1 MKKKLPESVRIVEV
15 GPRDGLQS
23 IQTIIS
29 TQDKIHFI
37 DLLSK
42 AKLPEIEVTSF
53 VSPQWVPQLKD
64 GAEVFSKINKRK
76 QTIYTALVPNRKGL
90 ERAMASG
97 FQSIAVFVAA
107 SETFSKKN
115 TNSSIRESF
124 DRLVEMQPLWFEA
137 DLRVRGYISTCWH
150 CPYEGYI
157 EPSKVIP
164 VIKNLFDLGID
175 EISLGDTIG
184 KAEPDEVRVLLDEV
198 LKRWSV
204 SDFALHFH
212 DTYNKAL
219 KNVDVGL
226 EYGINIY
233 DTSAGGVGGC
243 PFAPGAGGN
252 LATEK
257 LVYFLEEK
265 NILTNLDTNYLSQ
278 AVDFIQKV
286 ITRENGKI
294 SIQN

>member
-1 MKKKLPESVRIVEV
+1 MNQYPVSVRIVEV

-23 IQTIIS
+23 IQKIIS
-29 TQDKIHFI
+29 TEDKIHYI
-37 DLLSK
+37 NLLSR

-53 VSPQWVPQLKD
+53 VSPVLVPQLKD
-64 GAEVFSKINKRK
+64 GAEVFAKIEKRK

-90 ERAMASG
+90 ERAVEAG
-97 FQSIAVFVAA
+97 FRSVAVFVAA

-115 TNSSIRESF
+115 TNSTIQESF
-124 DRLVEMQPLWFEA
+124 ERLKEMQSIWQME

-164 VIKNLFDLGID
+164 VIDQLFQLGID

-184 KAEPDEVRVLLDEV
+184 KADPQEVMKLLDEV
-198 LKRWSV
+198 LSRWEV
-204 SDFALHFH
+204 TDFALHLH
-212 DTYNKAL
+212 DTYDKAL
-219 KNVDVGL
+219 KNVEVGL
-226 EYGINIY
+226 QYGISIY

-257 LVYFLEEK
+257 LLTFLEEK
-265 NILTNLDTNYLSQ
+265 QIQTFLDKSQ
-278 AVDFIQKV
+278 LLKAAEFIKTV
-286 ITRENGKI
+286 LTRENG
-294 SIQN
+294 